1 MASEASL
8 LAYLRILGDFH
19 NVKDGISTSFQGNFR
34 LFWIILTV
42 LVIVHF
48 ILLVLKYFLT
58 NICMVMD
65 SSKAHE
71 GMIDFFLK
79 GPTSFFDL
87 TPTGL
92 LTNKFTTDLG
102 VLDNSLIIAFI
113 DSLEGPVLVA
123 VAIGN
128 MIHIDPWFAVPCGVL
143 AVIIFV
149 FFVYSRPAFI
159 ACKQLDLQIKAPVF
173 HFYSET
179 IHGLTQIKFYN
190 RRKPRIA

>member
-1 MASEASL
+1 M
-8 LAYLRILGDFH
+8 IVG
-19 NVKDGISTSFQGNFR
+19 
-34 LFWIILTV
+34 
-42 LVIVHF
+42 VHF
-48 ILLVLKYFLT
+48 IILVVKYFLV
-58 NICMVMD
+58 NICLVLD

-71 GMIDFFLK
+71 GMIDFFLR

-113 DSLEGPVLVA
+113 DSLEGPILLG

-128 MIHIDPWFAVPCGVL
+128 MIHVDPWFAIPCGIL
-143 AVIIFV
+143 AIIIFA
-149 FFVYSRPAFI
+149 FFLYSRPIFI

-190 RRKPRIA
+190 RRLPRITEFS